1 MGFKPLRGPGLPSL
15 VRIGSIQVFFC
26 AHPLRQRRDEAR
38 ADGVTAHPFAPAAI
52 NADDVSLVLQSSVWH
67 AIFLRSTIRD
77 LGIMPLSIK
86 DPDAD
91 RLARALA
98 QRTGETLT
106 EAVIKA
112 LRERLERELRKEQAI
127 ASLVE
132 DAMEIG
138 RHCASLPLLDQRRPD
153 EILGYDDSGHPQ

>member
-1 MGFKPLRGPGLPSL
+1 
-15 VRIGSIQVFFC
+15 V
-26 AHPLRQRRDEAR
+26 
-38 ADGVTAHPFAPAAI
+38 
-52 NADDVSLVLQSSVWH
+52 
-67 AIFLRSTIRD
+67 
-77 LGIMPLSIK
+77 PLSIK

-112 LRERLERELRKEQAI
+112 LRERLERELRKEQSI
-127 ASLVE
+127 ESLVE
-132 DAMEIG
+132 DVMEIG

-153 EILGYDDSGHPQ
+153 EILGYDKNGLPR